1 MLKTCQKLS
10 FALEEFWGMQEKQMK
25 LRLQQPFF

>member
-10 FALEEFWGMQEKQMK
+10 FALEEFWDMQEKQMK
-25 LRLQQPFF
+25 LRLQQPFL